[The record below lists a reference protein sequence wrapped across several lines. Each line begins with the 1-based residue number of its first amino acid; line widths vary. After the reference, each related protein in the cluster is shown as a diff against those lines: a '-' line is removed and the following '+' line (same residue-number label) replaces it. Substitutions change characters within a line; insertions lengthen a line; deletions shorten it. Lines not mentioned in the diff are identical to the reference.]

1 MWENKELIEYL
12 KRMDKYIEN
21 IKNES
26 PLESLKFL
34 HKAGIIS
41 DEKFE
46 KFIKEKSNEN
56 V

>member
-41 DEKFE
+41 KDEFE
-46 KFIKEKSNEN
+46 NLIKENKNGK
-56 V
+56 